1 MSDTK
6 EQPLA
11 KLRSQ
16 LEESAIM
23 ACETARAS
31 MKNGSPIAGDRAAQ
45 LLEAATHAFVALAVN
60 APPK

>member
-1 MSDTK
+1 MSAP
-6 EQPLA
+6 EAPLA
-11 KLRSQ
+11 KLRAK
-16 LEESAIM
+16 LEETALA
-23 ACETARAS
+23 ACDAAQTG

>member
-1 MSDTK
+1 MSAP
-6 EQPLA
+6 EAPLA
-11 KLRSQ
+11 KLRAQ
-16 LEESAIM
+16 LEESAIL

-45 LLEAATHAFVALAVN
+45 LLEAATHAFLALAVN

>member
-1 MSDTK
+1 MSAP
-6 EQPLA
+6 EAPLA
-11 KLRSQ
+11 KLRAQ
-16 LEESAIM
+16 LEESAIL